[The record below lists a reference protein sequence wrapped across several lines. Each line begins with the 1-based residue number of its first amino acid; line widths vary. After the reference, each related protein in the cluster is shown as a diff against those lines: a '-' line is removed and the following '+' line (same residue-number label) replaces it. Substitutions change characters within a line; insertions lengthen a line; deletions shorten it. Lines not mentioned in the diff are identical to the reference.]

1 MYNNFSSHLSH
12 LKQHIQ
18 VHKANR
24 ALSGVFWNKLTST
37 LKHIVLYYISWGPL
51 MLLLSWQTQPPPKLH
66 LFWPYTHWHRNASKT
81 MLSLRGAAHS
91 HMHMHTY
98 TQNYVSHLSNPCLA
112 VLLKC
117 IFRLSVTKGFNIQM
131 FMSTSFIK
139 IRAWGN
145 VFEKEKRI
153 LPNHLKDAN

>member
-1 MYNNFSSHLSH
+1 
-12 LKQHIQ
+12 
-18 VHKANR
+18 
-24 ALSGVFWNKLTST
+24 
-37 LKHIVLYYISWGPL
+37 
-51 MLLLSWQTQPPPKLH
+51 
-66 LFWPYTHWHRNASKT
+66 

-117 IFRLSVTKGFNIQM
+117 IFRLPVTKGFNIQM